1 MQKTNAMRFLDDLD
15 INYDILE
22 YNASD
27 GKIDG
32 ISVAEKIGYSLDMVY
47 KTLVLK
53 GENIFVCIV
62 PVQEEIDLK
71 AMAKA
76 IKEKKVEM
84 IHVKDILTL
93 TGYVRGGC
101 SPFAMKKKYPT
112 YIQEDIILQDEII
125 VSGGK
130 IGMQIK
136 LKVKNFLKASEAQ
149 IVDVI
154 CK

>member
-32 ISVAEKIGYSLDMVY
+32 ISVAEKIGHSVDMVY

-53 GENIFVCIV
+53 GENIFVCMV

-71 AMAKA
+71 AMAKV

-84 IHVKDILTL
+84 IHVKDISTL

-130 IGMQIK
+130 IGIQIK
-136 LKVKNFLKASEAQ
+136 LKVEDFLKVSEAQ
-149 IVDVI
+149 VVDVI
-154 CK
+154 SK

>member
-32 ISVAEKIGYSLDMVY
+32 ISVAEKIGHSVDMVY

-53 GENIFVCIV
+53 GENIFVCMV

-71 AMAKA
+71 AMAKV

-84 IHVKDILTL
+84 IHVKDILTS

-130 IGMQIK
+130 IGIQIK
-136 LKVKNFLKASEAQ
+136 LKVEDFLKVSEAQ
-149 IVDVI
+149 VVDVI
-154 CK
+154 SK

>member
-136 LKVKNFLKASEAQ
+136 LKVEDFLKVSEAQ
-149 IVDVI
+149 VVDVI
-154 CK
+154 SK

>member
-32 ISVAEKIGYSLDMVY
+32 ISVAEKIGHSVDMVY

-53 GENIFVCIV
+53 GENIFVCMV

-136 LKVKNFLKASEAQ
+136 LKVEDFLKVSEAQ

-154 CK
+154 SK

>member
-32 ISVAEKIGYSLDMVY
+32 ISVAEKIGHSVDMVY

-53 GENIFVCIV
+53 GENIFVCMV

-71 AMAKA
+71 AMAKV

-84 IHVKDILTL
+84 IHVKDISTL

-136 LKVKNFLKASEAQ
+136 LKVEDFLKVSEAQ
-149 IVDVI
+149 VVDVI
-154 CK
+154 SK

>member
-130 IGMQIK
+130 NWNEIK
-136 LKVKNFLKASEAQ
+136 FKILNFF
-149 IVDVI
+149 
-154 CK
+154 

>member
-32 ISVAEKIGYSLDMVY
+32 ISVAEKIGHSVDMVY

-53 GENIFVCIV
+53 GENIFVCMV

-71 AMAKA
+71 AMAKV

-93 TGYVRGGC
+93 
-101 SPFAMKKKYPT
+101 
-112 YIQEDIILQDEII
+112 
-125 VSGGK
+125 K
-130 IGMQIK
+130 IGRAH
-136 LKVKNFLKASEAQ
+136 V
-149 IVDVI
+149 
-154 CK
+154 

>member
-32 ISVAEKIGYSLDMVY
+32 ISVAEKIGHSVDMVY

-53 GENIFVCIV
+53 GENIFVCMV

-71 AMAKA
+71 AMAKV

-130 IGMQIK
+130 IGIQIK
-136 LKVKNFLKASEAQ
+136 LKVEDFLKVSEAQ
-149 IVDVI
+149 EIGRAHV
-154 CK
+154 

>member
-136 LKVKNFLKASEAQ
+136 LKVEDFLKASEAQ

-154 CK
+154 SK

>member
-1 MQKTNAMRFLDDLD
+1 
-15 INYDILE
+15 
-22 YNASD
+22 
-27 GKIDG
+27 
-32 ISVAEKIGYSLDMVY
+32 
-47 KTLVLK
+47 
-53 GENIFVCIV
+53 
-62 PVQEEIDLK
+62 
-71 AMAKA
+71 MAKA

-136 LKVKNFLKASEAQ
+136 LKVEDFLKVSEAQ

-154 CK
+154 SK

>member
-32 ISVAEKIGYSLDMVY
+32 ISVAEKIGHSVDMVY

-53 GENIFVCIV
+53 GENIFVCMV

-71 AMAKA
+71 AMAKV

-136 LKVKNFLKASEAQ
+136 LKVEDFLKVSEAQ

-154 CK
+154 SK

>member
-32 ISVAEKIGYSLDMVY
+32 ISVAEKIGHSVDMVY

-53 GENIFVCIV
+53 GENIFVCMV

-71 AMAKA
+71 AMAKV

-130 IGMQIK
+130 IGIQIK
-136 LKVKNFLKASEAQ
+136 LKVEDFLKVSEAQ
-149 IVDVI
+149 VVDVI
-154 CK
+154 SK

>member
-1 MQKTNAMRFLDDLD
+1 MRFLDDLD

-32 ISVAEKIGYSLDMVY
+32 ISVAEKIGHSVDMVY

-53 GENIFVCIV
+53 GENIFVCMV

-71 AMAKA
+71 AMAKV

-130 IGMQIK
+130 IGIQIK
-136 LKVKNFLKASEAQ
+136 LKVEDFLKVSEAQ
-149 IVDVI
+149 VVDVI
-154 CK
+154 SK

>member
-32 ISVAEKIGYSLDMVY
+32 ISVAEKIGHSVDMVY

-53 GENIFVCIV
+53 GENIFVCMV

-71 AMAKA
+71 AMAKV

-136 LKVKNFLKASEAQ
+136 LKVEDFLKVSEAQ
-149 IVDVI
+149 VVDVI
-154 CK
+154 SK

>member
-32 ISVAEKIGYSLDMVY
+32 ISVAEKIGHSVDMVY

-53 GENIFVCIV
+53 GENIFVCMV

-71 AMAKA
+71 AMAKV

-101 SPFAMKKKYPT
+101 SPFAMKKS
-112 YIQEDIILQDEII
+112 ILHIFK
-125 VSGGK
+125 K
-130 IGMQIK
+130 ISFCKMK
-136 LKVKNFLKASEAQ
+136 LLLVAVKLEYKSN
-149 IVDVI
+149 
-154 CK
+154 

>member
-136 LKVKNFLKASEAQ
+136 LKVEDFLKVSEAQ

-154 CK
+154 SK

>member
-32 ISVAEKIGYSLDMVY
+32 ISVAEKIGHSVDMVY

-130 IGMQIK
+130 IGIQIK
-136 LKVKNFLKASEAQ
+136 LKVEDFLKVSEAQ
-149 IVDVI
+149 VVDVI
-154 CK
+154 SK